1 MAKQFPHLEPTHREF
16 IQRQRLF
23 FTASAASTGH
33 VNLSPKGLDALR
45 ILSDTAVAYLDRTGS
60 GNETAAHLLAD
71 GRLTLMFCAFE
82 GPPLILRL
90 YGRGRVLPRGGPEY
104 TRLLASDFGGVE
116 PVGAR
121 QMVWLDLELVQT
133 SCGYGVPLY
142 EYGGERPTLTKWAEA
157 KGPEGL
163 KTYRHQK
170 NLLSI
175 DGLPTGLV
183 EAEDTGHESPAT

>member
-1 MAKQFPHLEPTHREF
+1 MAKQFPQLEPAHREF
-16 IQRQRLF
+16 IQRQRVF
-23 FTASAASTGH
+23 FTASAAATGH

-45 ILSDTAVAYLDRTGS
+45 VLGEKSVAYLDLTGS

-90 YGRGRVLPRGGPEY
+90 YGRGRAVRRGSAEY

-116 PVGAR
+116 PLGAR
-121 QMVWLDLELVQT
+121 QIIVLDIDLVQT
-133 SCGYGVPLY
+133 SCGYGVPLF
-142 EYGGERPTLTKWAEA
+142 EYTSERPTLTKWAEA

-163 KTYRHQK
+163 DTYRRKK
-170 NLLSI
+170 NVRSL
-175 DGLPTGLV
+175 DGLPTGLLDE
-183 EAEDTGHESPAT
+183 EADGSGSPTA